1 MAVHEWKPDPDGVRV
16 TGRLVDTSEGFAPV
30 ADDIVTRLLALN
42 HPDAADAADEIERL
56 RDASEWLKQALLV
69 TSNWWGQHHTTEA
82 DAKYHNMVDAA
93 IDRYKEAR
101 RG

>member
-1 MAVHEWKPDPDGVRV
+1 
-16 TGRLVDTSEGFAPV
+16 V
-30 ADDIVTRLLALN
+30 ADDIIDQLSWFVTNETRMPAGLIVTVI
-42 HPDAADAADEIERL
+42 DEIERL
-56 RDASEWLKQALLV
+56 RDASEWLKQALVV

-82 DAKYHNMVDAA
+82 DEKYHNMVDAA